1 VNAQDDQQ
9 FLLVLDL
16 LWKISACF
24 GLASFPLNHERKKR
38 KNYDD
43 FFTNLVASL

>member
-1 VNAQDDQQ
+1 VNVQADQQ
-9 FLLVLDL
+9 FLLVLDS

-24 GLASFPLNHERKKR
+24 GLASFPLNHEREKR
-38 KNYDD
+38 KNFDE